1 MRLRLLLLLLLARTT
16 LAFATCTSLTIA
28 ATTTTTASVS
38 SSSVIVV
45 RWHQELVDVSAHQQR
60 MMVESPLAL
69 GFLTLVV
76 FVLVVLALALVILV
90 EVRAKVTGHR
100 VEKLL
105 RVVKAGFIHGS
116 LIAKELIILVVLL
129 VVVLLVVLLVVL
141 SLLGFVVIL
150 LLIVLVLLLG
160 MVTIGLVIV
169 GMMATTAATKVGCHT
184 AGQNGTQ
191 ATRLLLVLLL
201 LQQHDTTTCVGG
213 VTVRR
218 ARTRSLGYV
227 THRATS
233 RGAGIG
239 GSSGRGGRS
248 FVGRSGTLAKLT
260 EAHNVAQA
268 RQDDLLGHDR
278 ALGVVLQRMEEQP
291 ETEAQARLPAAV
303 LDEPRLG
310 QELHL
315 VVHKG
320 REVERLLV
328 GDGVRHA
335 LEQQVVQQ
343 LRGAVVVG
351 HERRDDV
358 ARIGTRSRAAEVQ
371 VAPQQLLQQAALD
384 QQQARTRHACQV
396 LEQRQTLA
404 DKGVGAAEAL
414 VGWACLGVEQHVARL
429 VLGAV
434 AYELASRAEQDL
446 HAAAQ

>member
-1 MRLRLLLLLLLARTT
+1 MRLRLLLLLLARTT

-201 LQQHDTTTCVGG
+201 LQHGTTTCVGG

-218 ARTRSLGYV
+218 ARARSLGYV

-248 FVGRSGTLAKLT
+248 LVGRSGTLAKLT

-320 REVERLLV
+320 REVEGLLV

-335 LEQQVVQQ
+335 LEQQVVQ
-343 LRGAVVVG
+343 
-351 HERRDDV
+351 
-358 ARIGTRSRAAEVQ
+358 
-371 VAPQQLLQQAALD
+371 
-384 QQQARTRHACQV
+384 
-396 LEQRQTLA
+396 
-404 DKGVGAAEAL
+404 
-414 VGWACLGVEQHVARL
+414 
-429 VLGAV
+429 
-434 AYELASRAEQDL
+434 
-446 HAAAQ
+446 